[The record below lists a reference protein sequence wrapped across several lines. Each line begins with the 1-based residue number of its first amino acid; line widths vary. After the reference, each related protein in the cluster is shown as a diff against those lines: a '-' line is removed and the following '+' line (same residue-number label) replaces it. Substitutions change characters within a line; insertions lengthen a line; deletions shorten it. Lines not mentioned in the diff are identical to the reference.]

1 MSLTVSKN
9 LRKLTSLGISTKI
22 LQENT
27 YNKFEIRVN
36 MTLSLR

>member
-9 LRKLTSLGISTKI
+9 LRKLTSLGICTKI

-27 YNKFEIRVN
+27 YNQFEIRVN